1 MLNASSNH
9 GATSGHRQIVKV
21 ERQRV
26 ASSEFSGGQRS
37 CAAENFRRIR
47 RCALQFFSPLQQ
59 ASFFVDTDFSRWT
72 KWEGEAPAEPNLSA
86 NREIGKSA
94 SREMAANGDW
104 RLANGEQRVANS
116 EWFSGGQCSRTAE
129 NFRRIRRCALQRCRK
144 FSAHQNGSEWRIANS
159 DWRIM
164 KRQIFWKAAFL
175 HCRLCL
181 TIAPCA
187 YNSAPLHTCTPARLH
202 ACTNES

>member
-1 MLNASSNH
+1 
-9 GATSGHRQIVKV
+9 VK
-21 ERQRV
+21 
-26 ASSEFSGGQRS
+26 
-37 CAAENFRRIR
+37 
-47 RCALQFFSPLQQ
+47 
-59 ASFFVDTDFSRWT
+59 
-72 KWEGEAPAEPNLSA
+72 SA
-86 NREIGKSA
+86 NRQVGKWQ
-94 SREMAANGDW
+94 RLVIGDW

-116 EWFSGGQCSRTAE
+116 EFSGGQCSRTAE

-144 FSAHQNGSEWRIANS
+144 FSAHQNGSEWRIAIS

-202 ACTNES
+202 DRVMTKPKNLWQAFCGCRILTEAMGDLKCLSTTCQSTVSA